1 MKKTQDDS
9 KNFDLSNW
17 IDIVAIKGGKLQE
30 EQGFAR
36 DRRGRDKEME
46 LELVPDILSL
56 MCLLGV
62 QMAIPSWQ
70 LGPPFKA

>member
-9 KNFDLSNW
+9 RNFGLSSW
-17 IDIVAIKGGKLQE
+17 IDVVAIKGGKLQE

-36 DRRGRDKEME
+36 DRRGGDKEME
-46 LELVPDILSL
+46 LEWVPDILSL

-62 QMAIPSWQ
+62 QMEISSWQ

>member
-1 MKKTQDDS
+1 M
-9 KNFDLSNW
+9 
-17 IDIVAIKGGKLQE
+17 QE

-36 DRRGRDKEME
+36 DRRGRDEERE

-62 QMAIPSWQ
+62 QMEISSWQ
-70 LGPPFKA
+70 PGPPFKA

>member
-1 MKKTQDDS
+1 M
-9 KNFDLSNW
+9 
-17 IDIVAIKGGKLQE
+17 LQE
-30 EQGFAR
+30 EQGFSR
-36 DRRGRDKEME
+36 DRRGRDEERE

-62 QMAIPSWQ
+62 QMEISSWQ

>member
-9 KNFDLSNW
+9 RNFGPSNC
-17 IDIVAIKGGKLQE
+17 IDVVAIKGGKLQE

-46 LELVPDILSL
+46 LEWVPDILSL
-56 MCLLGV
+56 MCL
-62 QMAIPSWQ
+62 QMEILSWQ